1 MPARHLLSVK
11 WIACSS
17 SSSIRAERQM
27 WITALL
33 FSLLQ
38 RMTTDALPCFHV
50 LETFPVVSH
59 SFCKTSSLMVWS
71 NSRGKKIAVCLAFLR
86 EGYTTQ
92 KICKMLFTYCSNVKL
107 HSLLE
112 SHLLVPKNRRDPCLL
127 LFKNL
132 RCEALVISV
141 TPADFM
147 YHSSVLYISH
157 FLVHTFQTLY
167 SRH

>member
-1 MPARHLLSVK
+1 MPARHLSSVK
-11 WIACSS
+11 WIAWSS
-17 SSSIRAERQM
+17 SSSVRAERQM

-38 RMTTDALPCFHV
+38 PMTTDALPCFHV

-59 SFCKTSSLMVWS
+59 SFCKTLSLTVWS

-92 KICKMLFTYCSNVKL
+92 NRRKMLFTYRSNVKL

-112 SHLLVPKNRRDPCLL
+112 SHLPVPKNRRDPCVF

-132 RCEALVISV
+132 RCEAPLIFV

-147 YHSSVLYISH
+147 YHSTVLYISH
-157 FLVHTFQTLY
+157 FLVRT
-167 SRH
+167 